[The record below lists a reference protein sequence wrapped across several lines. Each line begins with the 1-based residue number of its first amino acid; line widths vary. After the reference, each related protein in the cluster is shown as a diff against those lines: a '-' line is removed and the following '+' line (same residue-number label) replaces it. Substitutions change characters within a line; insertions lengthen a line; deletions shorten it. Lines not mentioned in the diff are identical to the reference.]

1 MTCNC
6 ENGKYLASIT
16 DNSGIICVEVTESFN
31 EEAKAVPTN
40 FNEKNIT
47 YKTQNFYSLLAF
59 FLNYCIIF
67 HNY

>member
-1 MTCNC
+1 MTRNC

-16 DNSGIICVEVTESFN
+16 DNSGVICVEVTESFN

-47 YKTQNFYSLLAF
+47 YKKQNFYSLLAF
-59 FLNYCIIF
+59 FKLLYHF
-67 HNY
+67 S